1 MTGVEFPGDASS
13 VCGRKIA
20 TEAEPVK
27 VREAY
32 PGNQSSKGAEARAC
46 IAFGKAN
53 LMAYGKSRSLCGL
66 YAATAGSSLS
76 QQDNA
81 NRRRGSGGK
90 APVGFGRIA
99 GVAMRTV
106 QTGLFPRGEKR
117 RLALIAVWKR
127 GGKGIAEIIRR
138 AEGRAER
145 KTASVQ
151 TTGGSP
157 AYPSRRRG
165 ALTDTEA
172 AYKDALIPE
181 YSE

>member
-1 MTGVEFPGDASS
+1 
-13 VCGRKIA
+13 
-20 TEAEPVK
+20 
-27 VREAY
+27 
-32 PGNQSSKGAEARAC
+32 
-46 IAFGKAN
+46 
-53 LMAYGKSRSLCGL
+53 MAYGKSRSLCGL

-157 AYPSRRRG
+157 AYPSQRRG

-172 AYKDALIPE
+172 AYKDAHKKGRGASGRLKEFRKRRRRRAGLFRKIPMRKPYFRARGNPGKE
-181 YSE
+181 RRML